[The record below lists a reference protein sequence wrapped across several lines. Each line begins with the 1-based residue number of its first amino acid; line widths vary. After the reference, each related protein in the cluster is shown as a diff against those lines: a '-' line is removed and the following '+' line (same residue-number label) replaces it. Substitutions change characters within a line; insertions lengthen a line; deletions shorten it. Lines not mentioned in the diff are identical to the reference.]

1 VSHTRSRLGHPYNKS
16 VKNRT
21 RMQLRSGTVLSQV
34 PVPVRTRV
42 QPLLK
47 PVFGAA
53 CFGFT
58 WPRPGDCPSIKAT
71 TFSEIVVFCYDQ
83 LKSCDPNDKHQGRR
97 VTLSVAET
105 LMRSDR
111 ELIQTSFVPMVTT
124 ILDKLREA
132 SLAACNPPDLCAY
145 IKVLE
150 RTLVRDA
157 GEYVSYSPCD
167 PFRNEDRIKSLIYS

>member
-1 VSHTRSRLGHPYNKS
+1 
-16 VKNRT
+16 
-21 RMQLRSGTVLSQV
+21 MQLRSGTVLSQV

-167 PFRNEDRIKSLIYS
+167 PKYSPVQ

>member
-1 VSHTRSRLGHPYNKS
+1 MSETRSRLGHPYNKS

-34 PVPVRTRV
+34 PTPVRTRTPV
-42 QPLLK
+42 TLEL
-47 PVFGAA
+47 PVFGAAGSRDAGAA

-58 WPRPGDCPSIKAT
+58 WPRPGDCPSICAT
-71 TFSEIVVFCYDQ
+71 TFSEMVNFCYDQ
-83 LKSCDPNDKHQGRR
+83 LKTCDHRDKHQGRR
-97 VTLSVAET
+97 ATLAVAET

-111 ELIQTSFVPMVTT
+111 ELIQAFVPMVTT

-145 IKVLE
+145 IKELE
-150 RTLVRDA
+150 RLEYTL
-157 GEYVSYSPCD
+157 YSPCD
-167 PFRNEDRIKSLIYS
+167 PKYSPVQ

>member
-1 VSHTRSRLGHPYNKS
+1 
-16 VKNRT
+16 
-21 RMQLRSGTVLSQV
+21 MQLRSGTVLSCL
-34 PVPVRTRV
+34 PAPVRTRTPV
-42 QPLLK
+42 TLEL
-47 PVFGAA
+47 PVFGAAGSRDAGAA

-71 TFSEIVVFCYDQ
+71 TFSEMVNFCYDQ

-111 ELIQTSFVPMVTT
+111 DLIQTSFRPVVAT
-124 ILDKLREA
+124 ILFKLREA

-145 IKVLE
+145 IKELE
-150 RTLVRDA
+150 RLEYTL
-157 GEYVSYSPCD
+157 YSPCD
-167 PFRNEDRIKSLIYS
+167 PKYSPVQ